1 MINIHI
7 ISGVKI
13 SKFSNTQIVD
23 SKCEN
28 EFIDTSE
35 ISLFGMESDWLFE
48 LIWQVSSLKD
58 RRLFVTIYL

>member
-35 ISLFGMESDWLFE
+35 ISLLGMESDWLFE
-48 LIWQVSSLKD
+48 LI
-58 RRLFVTIYL
+58 